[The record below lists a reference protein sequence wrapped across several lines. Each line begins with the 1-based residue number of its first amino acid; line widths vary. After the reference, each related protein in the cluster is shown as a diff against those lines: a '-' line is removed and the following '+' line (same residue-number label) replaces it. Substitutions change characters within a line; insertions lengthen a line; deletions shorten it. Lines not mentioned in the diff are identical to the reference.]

1 LHRERDLARRRRRV
15 PERGG
20 GEIQGALARLR
31 GVAVTSLEE
40 ILAAAVT
47 LGLPDLIQLISA
59 LAQDLEKKSFSN
71 QSVVDAIDVAA
82 DAAEDAK
89 FPPAAPESA

>member
-1 LHRERDLARRRRRV
+1 V
-15 PERGG
+15 SERGR
-20 GEIQGALARLR
+20 GEIQGALAGLR
-31 GVAVTSLEE
+31 GDAVTSLEE